1 MVLTLISSSIDHSWV
16 DDTFVTCSSV
26 LNVWS
31 PERQECIHHFAYQ
44 TESLLKAKFNPAEP
58 GLVAS
63 TTNERGI
70 VLYDVLIRLTDDFR
84 FVLRQFC
91 EKYSLVWLVMILLGI
106 LGNQ

>member
-1 MVLTLISSSIDHSWV
+1 MTLTFIPSSIDHSWV

-70 VLYDVLIRLTDDFR
+70 VLYDVLIISHDYSR
-84 FVLRQFC
+84 FVLLQYYER
-91 EKYSLVWLVMILLGI
+91 YSLVWLVMILHGTHES
-106 LGNQ
+106 Q